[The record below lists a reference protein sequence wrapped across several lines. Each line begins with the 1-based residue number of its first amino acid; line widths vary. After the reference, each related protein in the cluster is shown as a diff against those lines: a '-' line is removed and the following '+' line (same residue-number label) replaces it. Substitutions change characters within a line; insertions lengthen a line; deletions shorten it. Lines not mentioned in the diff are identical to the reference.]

1 MKCSQIQPV
10 GPGQQVERNIKIIA
24 LTKVHLKKK
33 KNKTLMGTKSVIFSE
48 QSRVYL
54 RILC

>member
-33 KNKTLMGTKSVIFSE
+33 KQDTNGHKVGYIF
-48 QSRVYL
+48 
-54 RILC
+54 

>member
-10 GPGQQVERNIKIIA
+10 GPGPQVERNIKIIA

-33 KNKTLMGTKSVIFSE
+33 QDTNGHKVGYIF
-48 QSRVYL
+48 
-54 RILC
+54 

>member
-33 KNKTLMGTKSVIFSE
+33 NKTLMGTKSVIFSE

>member
-33 KNKTLMGTKSVIFSE
+33 KKQDTNGHKVGYIF
-48 QSRVYL
+48 
-54 RILC
+54 